1 MIASVVSFF
10 LLGVAL
16 IVLTRRQNI
25 TGPLRKFLFLTGA
38 SAAAFLPSVLLHNFT
53 YGLLTHFF
61 GPDFWG
67 PAGSGDEPVFFIIAI
82 FVCPIGFLVGAVGSV
97 VLLVKEKRRRG
108 SMDSTQRL

>member
-38 SAAAFLPSVLLHNFT
+38 SAAAFLPSILLHNFV
-53 YGLLTHFF
+53 YGLLIHFF

-67 PAGSGDEPVFFIIAI
+67 PAGDEPVFFIISVI
-82 FVCPIGFLVGAVGSV
+82 LCPIGFLAGAVGSA
-97 VLLVKEKRRRG
+97 VLLIREELRE
-108 SMDSTQRL
+108 